1 GVKNVL
7 TANLYDTPTAT
18 SSLPVAFTVLTSPDS
33 DKANMYGHMPETFT
47 ASNGA
52 EFKRPLLYSE

>member
-1 GVKNVL
+1 
-7 TANLYDTPTAT
+7 LYDTPTAT